1 MNRKL
6 NKLLSVFL
14 LVAIVTTMFSSI
26 SFAKGNEHKEH
37 KEHKENIK
45 ENIKEK
51 VKEKV
56 KEVDTS
62 INVTVRIQGNNI
74 GRNNGTFANE
84 YVVKLNEKTGLTAFD
99 ALKKVSNDKHFKLT
113 TTGSAIDVSV
123 TSIGGQVNGK
133 ITPESGWKF
142 QVLRQDGTD
151 EIPTVGCGAFKLQN
165 GDKMTWYYAIPEQ
178 TAYSFISSIS
188 TTESAI
194 AANVKLDKK
203 VGHDKAKG
211 RLKNNAGVIYYN
223 NSTGSAITVNI
234 KAKKYIGGQLSS
246 AENLTGAAI
255 VLVDAKNGRELAYV
269 TTDGNGN
276 ATIIAPKLNKDTVCY
291 LYVKNKFY
299 KKGEF
304 NTGLQQVQSW
314 KETVIIKRK

>member
-1 MNRKL
+1 MNRKY
-6 NKLLSVFL
+6 NKLLSMFL
-14 LVAIVTTMFSSI
+14 LVTILTTMFSSI
-26 SFAKGNEHKEH
+26 SFAKGNEHKEQKEYKEQ
-37 KEHKENIK
+37 KEHKENK
-45 ENIKEK
+45 KP
-51 VKEKV
+51 V

-62 INVTVRIQGNNI
+62 INVTVRIQGYNI
-74 GRNNGTFANE
+74 GRNNGTFAND

-99 ALKKVSNDKHFKLT
+99 ALKKVSKDKHIKLT

-123 TSIGGQVNGK
+123 TSIGGQKNGK
-133 ITPESGWKF
+133 ITPDSGWKY
-142 QVLRQDGTD
+142 QVLRQNGTD
-151 EIPTVGCGAFKLQN
+151 EIPTVGCGAYILQN

-178 TAYSFISSIS
+178 TSYSFINSIS

-194 AANVKLDKK
+194 NANVKLDKK
-203 VGHDKAKG
+203 AGHDKFKG
-211 RLKNNAGVIYYN
+211 KLKNNTGVIYYN

-234 KAKKYIGGQLSS
+234 KAKKYIDGKLTS
-246 AENLTGAAI
+246 AENLTGAAV
-255 VLVDAKNGRELAYV
+255 VLVDAKNGRELACAI
-269 TTDGNGN
+269 TDANGN